1 MIVRIANIHR
11 QMGSFTCYISVENED
26 GRFYYL
32 QKSVP
37 LEEETD
43 ENIEL
48 WKAEALTLAMEYFNQ
63 E

>member
-1 MIVRIANIHR
+1 MIVRIANYHR
-11 QMGSFTCYISVENED
+11 QMGSFTCYVWVEHDD
-26 GRFYYL
+26 GRYYYL

-48 WKAEALTLAMEYFNQ
+48 WKAEALALATEYFNQ

>member
-1 MIVRIANIHR
+1 ME
-11 QMGSFTCYISVENED
+11 SFTCYIWVERED
-26 GRFYYL
+26 GKFYYL

-37 LEEETD
+37 LEEETE

-48 WKAEALTLAMEYFNQ
+48 WKAEAVTLAIEHFNQ

>member
-1 MIVRIANIHR
+1 MTVRIAGIHR
-11 QMGSFTCYISVENED
+11 QMGSFSCYIWVERED
-26 GRFYYL
+26 GKFYYL

-48 WKAEALTLAMEYFNQ
+48 WKAEALALATEYFNQ